1 MKRILVVDGQPLMRQ
16 AVGLVVKSLWPKAMV
31 SEAGSLDEMSTALR
45 AGAPVGLVVLDPMLS
60 DADGLSALVA
70 LQKDLPGVPV
80 VVFSS
85 RRDSQ
90 IVASSYVLGAAGF
103 ISKSAVMSD
112 MAAALARAGAGERV
126 FPVGTRA
133 EVLTEAQEAA
143 VARKRLDD
151 LSATQ
156 LRVLIN
162 VADGRLNKQVAADMN
177 VTEATIKAHM
187 SAIFRKLKVH
197 NRAQA
202 ILAVQPL
209 LSRPAAV
216 IAA

>member
-1 MKRILVVDGQPLMRQ
+1 MVDGQPLMRQ
-16 AVGLVVKSLWPKAMV
+16 AIGLVVRSVWPKSQV
-31 SEAGSLDEMSTALR
+31 SEAGSLGEMTAALR
-45 AGAPVGLVVLDPMLS
+45 VGAPIGLVVLDPALPEVE
-60 DADGLSALVA
+60 GLSALVA
-70 LQKDLPGVPV
+70 LQKALPGVPV

-85 RRDSQ
+85 RRDGQ
-90 IVASSYVLGAAGF
+90 IVTTSYILGAAGF
-103 ISKSAVMSD
+103 ISKAAMMSE
-112 MAAALARAGAGERV
+112 MAEALGRVAAGERV
-126 FPVGTRA
+126 FPAGRA
-133 EVLTEAQEAA
+133 GAQAELLTEAQIA
-143 VARKRLDD
+143 VAVRKRLDD

-162 VADGRLNKQVAADMN
+162 IADGRLNKQVAADMN

-209 LSRPAAV
+209 LGRTAV
-216 IAA
+216 GAIAA